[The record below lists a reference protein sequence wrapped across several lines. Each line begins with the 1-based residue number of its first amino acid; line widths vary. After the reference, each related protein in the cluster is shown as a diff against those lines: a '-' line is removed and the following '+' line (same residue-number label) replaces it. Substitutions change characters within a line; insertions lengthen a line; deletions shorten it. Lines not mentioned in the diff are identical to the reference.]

1 MLTHI
6 SGQNVTAG
14 HSCRARISTVTF
26 PSDTC
31 PSKGLFYNIEENQV
45 GQGHNFICA
54 VVQKHND
61 RVVICS
67 FYFKSSFVCVNFCF
81 FISVWKCLNH
91 FVYIPMTVFLFVFLM
106 LIIYVLQ
113 HPMFFIYVLIEFVFC
128 VKQKLTLRH
137 QVYTSL
143 QGPQK
148 GVACFT
154 EHVI

>member
-31 PSKGLFYNIEENQV
+31 PSKGLFYNMEENQV

-81 FISVWKCLNH
+81 FYFSMKMFKSFCIHSHDCVSFCFLN
-91 FVYIPMTVFLFVFLM
+91 VNNLCVAAS
-106 LIIYVLQ
+106 YVL
-113 HPMFFIYVLIEFVFC
+113 HICLD
-128 VKQKLTLRH
+128 
-137 QVYTSL
+137 
-143 QGPQK
+143 
-148 GVACFT
+148 
-154 EHVI
+154 